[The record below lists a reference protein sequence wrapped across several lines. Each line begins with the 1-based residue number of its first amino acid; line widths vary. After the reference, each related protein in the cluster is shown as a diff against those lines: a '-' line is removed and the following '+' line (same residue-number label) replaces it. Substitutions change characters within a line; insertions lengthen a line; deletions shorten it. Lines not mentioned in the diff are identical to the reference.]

1 MFAAGTEGSAKS
13 AGSAESAG
21 STCRWQ
27 EIAVSS
33 ESHLC
38 TSTINYNHIIDGY
51 NYFIDKYNH
60 VIDEYN
66 DNNNDNANDN
76 DHKIYLF

>member
-1 MFAAGTEGSAKS
+1 MFAAGSEVSVESG
-13 AGSAESAG
+13 ESAG
-21 STCRWQ
+21 PECRWQ

-38 TSTINYNHIIDGY
+38 TCTINYKYVIV

-60 VIDEYN
+60 VIDDYN
-66 DNNNDNANDN
+66 NVEDNE
-76 DHKIYLF
+76 IYLF